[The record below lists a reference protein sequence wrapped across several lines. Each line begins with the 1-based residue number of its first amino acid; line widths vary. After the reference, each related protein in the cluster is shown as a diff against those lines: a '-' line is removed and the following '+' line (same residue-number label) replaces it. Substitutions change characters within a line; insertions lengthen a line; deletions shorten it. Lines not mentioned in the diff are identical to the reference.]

1 MGCSET
7 QVEVGYSVMRL
18 FCNPCHIMVHLT
30 RVSDQ
35 RTKKLMDFGSG
46 TNRTYYCI

>member
-1 MGCSET
+1 MDCSET
-7 QVEVGYSVMRL
+7 GVEVGYSVMSL

-30 RVSDQ
+30 RVSDK

-46 TNRTYYCI
+46 TNRTCYCI